1 MAITLE
7 ANYSKKLGLPG
18 YSSHQYS
25 LTVKTE
31 VSDITKIDQESKA
44 LFTTLQTN
52 VDRDIQQT
60 GWLPETSNNGHQRHG
75 NGNGKSNDDAWACS
89 AKQRD
94 LILKIVDENK
104 LDKAEIEKLAQDRFG
119 KSVKKLNKLEAS
131 GLIEE
136 LNQQTGWKGNGNRR
150 EYQRGGR

>member
-7 ANYSKKLGLPG
+7 ANYSKKIGLPG

-31 VSDITKIDQESKA
+31 VSDISKVESESRQ
-44 LFTTLQTN
+44 LFMTLQTN

-60 GWLPETSNNGHQRHG
+60 GWLPESNNQNGHR
-75 NGNGKSNDDAWACS
+75 NGNANGTKEEPWECS
-89 AKQRD
+89 PAQRD
-94 LILKIVDENK
+94 LILKIVEENN
-104 LDKAEIEKLAQDRFG
+104 LDKAAVEKLAQDRFG
-119 KSVKKLNKLEAS
+119 KPVKKLNKLQAS

-136 LNQQTGWKGNGNRR
+136 LNQQTGWKSNGGRR
-150 EYQRGGR
+150 GYQRSGR